1 MEEEVVI
8 GIDGG
13 GSNTRVMVSD
23 LRGNVLAYA
32 VGGASSIHK
41 DRNAHENVQ
50 QTIRSSLAMA
60 GCEWKHVK
68 GLYAGIAGYES
79 EEDMVW
85 VARLTDI
92 EGLDC
97 PKWYVNDSVVAH
109 AGAFMGKPG
118 IVVVSGTGS
127 MILGINEQEIPIR
140 NVDFHHYAAS
150 AARFLSYEAV
160 YQLLAGMIDSSD
172 ETLVGQIQSFWD
184 IGNMEQ
190 LRMLALTGFIKDRQ
204 EREKKFGEM
213 APLVTSAA
221 EAGSRLAQ
229 NVCNEAMKQIMIGVE
244 IIGSYFQQEHI
255 SVTGIGSVINCPYM
269 TTQFRDSLKLSPNNH
284 YEFATPQLSAA
295 AGAVLL
301 AFRKLGV
308 DVNEHTIEW
317 MRRNVHARC

>member
-1 MEEEVVI
+1 MKEEVVI

-23 LRGNVLAYA
+23 LSGNVLAYA

-41 DRNAHENVQ
+41 DSQSHENVQ
-50 QTIRSSLAMA
+50 QTICSSLAMA
-60 GCEWKHVK
+60 GCELNQVK

-79 EEDMVW
+79 EQDMEW
-85 VARLTDI
+85 VTRLTDI

-172 ETLVGQIQSFWD
+172 ERLVGQIQSFWNVK
-184 IGNMEQ
+184 NMEQ
-190 LRMLALTGFIKDRQ
+190 LRMLALTGFVKDRQ
-204 EREKKFGEM
+204 ERDKKFGEM

-221 EAGSRLAQ
+221 EGGSRLAR
-229 NVCNEAMKQIMIGVE
+229 NVCDEAVKQIMIGLE
-244 IIGSYFQQEHI
+244 ILGSFFQTDRI
-255 SVTGIGSVINCPYM
+255 AVTGIGSVINCPYM
-269 TTQFRDSLKLSPNNH
+269 TTQLRDSLNSSYNKQ
-284 YEFATPQLSAA
+284 YEFVTPQLSAA

-301 AFRKLGV
+301 AFRNLGTN
-308 DVNEHTIEW
+308 VNEQIIES
-317 MRRNVHARC
+317 MRKHLHARG

>member
-1 MEEEVVI
+1 MKDEVVI

-13 GSNTRVMVSD
+13 GSHTRVMVCD
-23 LRGNVLAYA
+23 LNGNVLAYT

-41 DRNAHENVQ
+41 DSNSHENVQ
-50 QTIRSSLAMA
+50 QTILSSLTMA
-60 GCEWKHVK
+60 GCELNQVK

-79 EEDMVW
+79 EQDMEW
-85 VARLTDI
+85 VTRLTAI

-127 MILGINEQEIPIR
+127 MILGITEQETPIR

-150 AARFLSYEAV
+150 AARFLSYDAV
-160 YQLLAGMIDSSD
+160 YQLLAGMNDPSD
-172 ETLVGQIQSFWD
+172 EALVGHIQSFWNVE
-184 IGNMEQ
+184 NMEQ

-204 EREKKFGEM
+204 ERDKKFGEM

-221 EAGSRLAQ
+221 EAGSRLAR
-229 NVCNEAMKQIMIGVE
+229 NVCDEAMKQIMIGVE
-244 IIGSYFQQEHI
+244 ILGSYFQQDHI

-269 TTQFRDSLKLSPNNH
+269 TTQLRDSLKLSHNKQ
-284 YEFATPQLSAA
+284 YEFITPQLSAA

-301 AFRKLGV
+301 AFRNLGTN
-308 DVNEHTIEW
+308 VNEHTIES
-317 MRRNVHARC
+317 MRKHLHARC

>member
-1 MEEEVVI
+1 MKEEVVI

-23 LRGNVLAYA
+23 LNGNVLAYA

-41 DRNAHENVQ
+41 DSHAHENVQ

-60 GCEWKHVK
+60 GCELNQVK

-79 EEDMVW
+79 EQDMEW
-85 VARLTDI
+85 VARLTEI

-127 MILGINEQEIPIR
+127 MILGITEQEIPIR

-160 YQLLAGMIDSSD
+160 YQLLAGMIDPSD

-184 IGNMEQ
+184 VENMEQ

-204 EREKKFGEM
+204 ERDKKFGEM

-221 EAGSRLAQ
+221 EAGSRLAR
-229 NVCNEAMKQIMIGVE
+229 NVCDEAVKQIMIGVE
-244 IIGSYFQQEHI
+244 ILGSYFQSDRI
-255 SVTGIGSVINCPYM
+255 AVTGIGSVINCPYM
-269 TTQFRDSLKLSPNNH
+269 TTELRVCLNSSPNKQ
-284 YEFATPQLSAA
+284 YEFVTPQLSAA
-295 AGAVLL
+295 AGAILL
-301 AFRKLGV
+301 AFRNLGT
-308 DVNEHTIEW
+308 DVNEHMIEL
-317 MRRNVHARC
+317 MRRHLHARC

>member
-1 MEEEVVI
+1 MAVEVVI

-23 LRGNVLAYA
+23 LSGNILAYA

-41 DRNAHENVQ
+41 DRHSYVNVQ
-50 QTIRSSLAMA
+50 QTICSSLAMA
-60 GCEWKHVK
+60 GCELNQVK

-79 EEDMVW
+79 EQDMEW
-85 VARLTDI
+85 VARLTEI
-92 EGLDC
+92 EGLVC

-160 YQLLAGMIDSSD
+160 YQLLAGMSDPSD
-172 ETLVGQIQSFWD
+172 EALIGQIQSFWEVEN
-184 IGNMEQ
+184 IEQ

-221 EAGSRLAQ
+221 EAGSRLAR
-229 NVCNEAMKQIMIGVE
+229 NVCDEAMKQIMIGVE
-244 IIGSYFQQEHI
+244 IVGSYFQQKQV

-269 TTQFRDSLKLSPNNH
+269 TARFRDSLKLSHNKQ
-284 YEFATPQLSAA
+284 YDFVTPQLSAA

-301 AFRKLGV
+301 AFRNLGTN
-308 DVNEHTIEW
+308 VNEHTIEL
-317 MRRNVHARC
+317 MRRHLHARC